1 MKRIAVLLTLTAALS
16 ACNQPDITA
25 PAAPVNISVT
35 GPTVIATNSYPPL
48 TVTVKNADGTTSNAP
63 VTFTS
68 SDPTTIEVDT
78 QGRMKALRLSMAPV
92 TVTAT
97 AEGQSATLT
106 VTTYGLEIATGTD
119 RAADGTFTDY
129 LYYRYR
135 AKTPID
141 GSANLTITTPTRK
154 LDLTDE
160 VVGGFMDGAVNEP
173 LSPDTTRKYTVMASV
188 NGDLTYDTAT
198 SQPGARFDRPSD
210 VRASVTGRTLT
221 VSGTLPA
228 DTNSVRAVLF
238 DSAAIHHNSY
248 GAALPN
254 TSTVASSVPAGT
266 YSVGLYTYNFPI
278 RTDKAPLPATV
289 ARAYT
294 YANTVTL
301 P

>member
-1 MKRIAVLLTLTAALS
+1 MKRTALLLILTATLS
-16 ACNQPDITA
+16 ACTQAGVTP
-25 PAAPVNISVT
+25 PAAPVKISVT

-48 TVTVKNADGTTSNAP
+48 NVTVTNADGTPSNAP

-68 SDPTTIEVDT
+68 SDPTTIDVDP

-97 AEGQSATLT
+97 ADGQSAALT

-119 RAADGTFTDY
+119 RASDGSFTDY

-135 AKTPID
+135 AKAPAD
-141 GSANLTITTPTRK
+141 GTAQLTITTPTRK
-154 LDLTDE
+154 LDVADE
-160 VVGGFMDGAVNEP
+160 IVGGFMDGSINEP
-173 LSPDTTRKYTVMASV
+173 LSPDTTRKYTVMATV

-198 SQPGARFDRPSD
+198 AQPGARVGLPSGLSA
-210 VRASVTGRTLT
+210 RVTGRTLT
-221 VSGTLPA
+221 VGGTLPT
-228 DTNSVRAVLF
+228 DTKSVRAVLF
-238 DSAAIHHNSY
+238 DAATIHHNSY

-266 YSVGLYTYNFPI
+266 YSVGLYTYNFPV
-278 RTDKAPLPATV
+278 RTDKAPLPASV

-294 YANTVTL
+294 YVNQITL